1 MVGAFDKA
9 WALLKGF
16 ESPYPPVIEG
26 MRERSLDE
34 HYYPS
39 VTMAPD
45 AHAHLDEF
53 SIQQPMNETGSKF
66 SGSEFLS
73 PRLQDLRDDVYR
85 RTQEQEEQLRPVKEL
100 FDMEDEM
107 KETFARNP
115 ELRNRL
121 IDSIQPFGNVP
132 QQLVNNFRMMTAD
145 PAQYIPDYYVSPD
158 EYYDMVESGDITPE
172 MQTQMYRDAAH
183 GM

>member
-1 MVGAFDKA
+1 MG
-9 WALLKGF
+9 
-16 ESPYPPVIEG
+16 
-26 MRERSLDE
+26 
-34 HYYPS
+34 
-39 VTMAPD
+39 PD

-145 PAQYIPDYYVSPD
+145 PARYIPDY
-158 EYYDMVESGDITPE
+158 
-172 MQTQMYRDAAH
+172 
-183 GM
+183 

>member
-16 ESPYPPVIEG
+16 ESRYPPVIEG

-34 HYYPS
+34 RYYPS

-53 SIQQPMNETGSKF
+53 SIQQQPMNET
-66 SGSEFLS
+66 GSEFLS
-73 PRLQDLRDDVYR
+73 PRLQDFRDSVYR
-85 RTQEQEEQLRPVKEL
+85 RTQEREEHLRQVQEMN
-100 FDMEDEM
+100 DMADEM
-107 KETFARNP
+107 EEFFARNP
-115 ELRNRL
+115 ELEDRF
-121 IDSIQPFGNVP
+121 IDSIDTFGNIP

-145 PAQYIPDYYVSPD
+145 PARYIPDYY
-158 EYYDMVESGDITPE
+158 
-172 MQTQMYRDAAH
+172 
-183 GM
+183 

>member
-1 MVGAFDKA
+1 MSKPFDKA

-26 MRERSLDE
+26 VRERSPDE

-53 SIQQPMNETGSKF
+53 SRQQPMNETGR
-66 SGSEFLS
+66 ENLS
-73 PRLQDLRDDVYR
+73 PRLQDLHR
-85 RTQEQEEQLRPVKEL
+85 RTQEQEEHLRQVQEMN
-100 FDMEDEM
+100 DMTDEM
-107 KETFARNP
+107 EEFFTRNP
-115 ELRNRL
+115 ELRDRFV
-121 IDSIQPFGNVP
+121 DSIDMSGNVP

-145 PAQYIPDYYVSPD
+145 PAQYIPDYY
-158 EYYDMVESGDITPE
+158 
-172 MQTQMYRDAAH
+172 
-183 GM
+183 